1 MRQGRDAVALFRTLT
16 LEGQISYRKIAA
28 EYGCGS
34 AILARRHMVDHARP
48 RNTASASVEHPLRRS

>member
-28 EYGCGS
+28 KYGCGS
-34 AILARRHMVDHARP
+34 AMLARRHVVNHARP
-48 RNTASASVEHPLRRS
+48 RNISSTSIEHPLGRS